1 MLGTLQTPMAPP
13 SASSSSRWRRFA
25 LSAAFLCAAFFLLV
39 SLVPP
44 LPPPALSLD
53 APACRW
59 VPTIEVCS
67 HQLRGSSAPS
77 GSLDAM
83 TALWR
88 AGVTCFDV
96 DVTLLEGDG
105 AALLTHPV
113 RLAAATRGSSPST
126 LAEARAAGADPVSF
140 PAAEDAV
147 HRFADLLEARAA
159 GADPVSF
166 PAAEDAVH
174 RFADLLAT
182 SDPSPARPPRACEPA
197 RARRR
202 SPRHPRRAHALPGPQ
217 GRRHVPR
224 DGATHR
230 RRRRVARRRTA
241 RVGVRVRRISR
252 RIRRGRPRVGFVAA
266 VPRVQIGLGRRD
278 VEPAHG
284 DVARALAAEQ
294 LRGVS
299 AVVASAAFDLAWYE
313 AAARTGS
320 GSSRGPSTA
329 RARASGR
336 RARVSAFITDE
347 PVESRGTLRD
357 VRRACEDAF
366 GPDGQRPGFG
376 GEAADGVRRRRD
388 AP

>member
-147 HRFADLLEARAA
+147 HRFADLL
-159 GADPVSF
+159 
-166 PAAEDAVH
+166 
-174 RFADLLAT
+174 AT
-182 SDPSPARPPRACEPA
+182 SDPSPRDHHERANPHERGDVHRATLGGPTLCLDLKGAAMSPA
-197 RARRR
+197 TARRI
-202 SPRHPRRAHALPGPQ
+202 
-217 GRRHVPR
+217 V
-224 DGATHR
+224 D
-230 RRRRVARRRTA
+230 VAASR
-241 RVGVRVRRISR
+241 GVE
-252 RIRRGRPRVGFVAA
+252 PRVLVYVYGASVGEFGADVLASLRRD

-313 AAARTGS
+313 AAARTGLRIIS
-320 GSSRGPSTA
+320 WTVNGRAAIVEAA
-329 RARASGR
+329 RR
-336 RARVSAFITDE
+336 RVSAFITDE

>member
-1 MLGTLQTPMAPP
+1 
-13 SASSSSRWRRFA
+13 
-25 LSAAFLCAAFFLLV
+25 
-39 SLVPP
+39 
-44 LPPPALSLD
+44 
-53 APACRW
+53 
-59 VPTIEVCS
+59 
-67 HQLRGSSAPS
+67 
-77 GSLDAM
+77 M

-182 SDPSPARPPRACEPA
+182 SDPSPRDHHERANPHERGDVHRATLGGPTLCLDLKGAAMSPA
-197 RARRR
+197 TARRI
-202 SPRHPRRAHALPGPQ
+202 
-217 GRRHVPR
+217 V
-224 DGATHR
+224 D
-230 RRRRVARRRTA
+230 VAASR
-241 RVGVRVRRISR
+241 GVE
-252 RIRRGRPRVGFVAA
+252 PRVLVYVYGASVGEFGADVLASLRRD

-313 AAARTGS
+313 AAARTGLRIIS
-320 GSSRGPSTA
+320 WTVNGRAAIVEAA
-329 RARASGR
+329 RR
-336 RARVSAFITDE
+336 RVSAFITDE

-376 GEAADGVRRRRD
+376 GEAADG
-388 AP
+388 